1 MARPAIID
9 LLEQRVL
16 EHPHSAYL
24 RFGERVVTW
33 SEIAE
38 CTFRAANGLRELG
51 VEPGDRVAIMLP
63 NSPEYLFAYYG
74 VLASGAAPVPVNIA
88 QRGAALAH
96 ILRDSGAKALL
107 LDAPLRPYLDLI
119 AEDIPGVTLVAR
131 GEASWERLLGASS
144 LPPEQ
149 PTGARS
155 GLGIMYTSGTT
166 GPPKGVVAEG
176 YVLSHLHQLLA
187 LFEIKPGE
195 TVYTC
200 LPLFHGNALIL
211 SAMGAIWNDWTL
223 ALAERFSASRF
234 WDDIRRHD
242 AVMFT
247 ALGGIIPILLKQ
259 PERPDDADN
268 PARLCA
274 SAACPGWAWEQFQ
287 SRFGLRLLE
296 FYGLVDYP
304 GYLINDE
311 GVPGAM
317 GRVLG
322 ATQFRCVDDGDHDVG
337 PGLVG
342 ELVMQHPGGRLTHY
356 HNDPEATEA
365 AYRGGWFHTGDLA
378 SRDERGLF
386 TYRGRKKESMRR
398 RGENISA
405 WEIEN
410 VVNLHPKVA
419 ESAAHAVASEL
430 GEDDVKLVVVPR
442 PGCEI
447 DFAELIEFCRGRM
460 ADYAIPGYIE
470 LRNALPK
477 TGTHRVQYAQLKA
490 EGLTPNTWRRPD
502 ATAPRR

>member
-9 LLEQRVL
+9 LLEQRVR

-24 RFGERVVTW
+24 RFGERVISW
-33 SEIAE
+33 SETAE
-38 CTFRAANGLRELG
+38 STFRVANGLRELG
-51 VEPGDRVAIMLP
+51 VAPGDRVAIMLP

-74 VLASGAAPVPVNIA
+74 ILASGAAPVPVNVA
-88 QRGAALAH
+88 QRGAALSH
-96 ILRDSGAKALL
+96 ILRDSGAAALVV
-107 LDAPLRPYLDLI
+107 DAPLRPFVDLI
-119 AEDIPGVTLVAR
+119 AGDIPQVRLAVR
-131 GEASWERLLGASS
+131 GEESWERLLGASS
-144 LPPEQ
+144 LPPEM

-176 YVLSHLHQLLA
+176 YDMSHLHQLLGMFGIA
-187 LFEIKPGE
+187 KGE

-223 ALAERFSASRF
+223 ALGERFSASRF

-247 ALGGIIPILLKQ
+247 ALGAIIPILLKQ
-259 PERPDDADN
+259 PERPNDADN

-274 SAACPGWAWEQFQ
+274 SAACPGWAWDEFQ
-287 SRFGLRLLE
+287 SRFGVRLLE

-311 GVPGAM
+311 GIPGAM

-322 ATQFRCVDDGDHDVG
+322 ATEFRVVDDGDADAPAG
-337 PGLVG
+337 AVG

-356 HNDPEATEA
+356 HNNPEATEL

-378 SRDERGLF
+378 SSDERGYY

-410 VVNLHPKVA
+410 VVNSHPAVA

-430 GEDDVKLVVVPR
+430 GEDDVKLVVVLR
-442 PGCEI
+442 PGYE
-447 DFAELIEFCRGRM
+447 ATPEELIEFCSGRM
-460 ADYAIPGYIE
+460 ADYAIPGYVE
-470 LRNALPK
+470 FRETLPK
-477 TGTHRVQYAQLKA
+477 TGTHRVQYALLKA
-490 EGLTPNTWRRPD
+490 EGVTPGTWRRPD
-502 ATAPRR
+502 ASAARR